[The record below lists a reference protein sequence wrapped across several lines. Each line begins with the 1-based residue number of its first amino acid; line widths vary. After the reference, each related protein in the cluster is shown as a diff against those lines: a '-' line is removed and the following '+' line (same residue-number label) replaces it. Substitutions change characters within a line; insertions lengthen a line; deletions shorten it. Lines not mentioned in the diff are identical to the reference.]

1 MSTTTLTELTTH
13 NEPTNV
19 EKLAGLP
26 WSIAGDT
33 SITIF
38 AQLTFFGSVFILFL
52 DKLGLNKTEIGSLL
66 SLIPFAG
73 TLAIL
78 IAPFAAR
85 FGYKRT
91 FITFFTLRKFI
102 TGLLLL
108 TPWVATRFGTGAA
121 SIYVAAITA
130 GFALSKSIAD
140 TGAFPWIQEY
150 IPDSVRGK
158 YYATSNL
165 FCTISSFSAIT
176 IAGFVIDRAAGLTGF
191 MLLIGAGVVAG
202 LVAAWSYWHVP
213 GGAKRN
219 DAKTTADIRKVFAV
233 ARDPN
238 FRRYMVGVGLIIVG
252 FTPLLSFLPLFMRQ
266 VVGLSESNVVRLPM
280 GALAGGLVGGYL
292 WGWASDRYGSKPVMM
307 SGLVIR
313 LLLPLLWFFLPQN
326 SSWSLPLALSIAV
339 LQGFGDVGWAI
350 GSARL
355 LFVNVVPA
363 AQSMEYMALYYA
375 LAGVITGASQML
387 GGRILDALSGFGI
400 QIGSFTFDQYGV
412 LLLVALLFTAA
423 GLWIFGQVR
432 ADSGVSTGQ
441 FAGLFLQGNPFR
453 AFETMI
459 RYHRAQDERA
469 AVFMTAQLGQTQSHL
484 TVDELLDA
492 LRDPRFN
499 VRYEAIISIA
509 RMHPDPRLTDALI
522 DILRGKSPALSVIAA
537 WALGRSGDARALPP
551 LREGLNAGYKSIQ
564 GHCARSLATL
574 GDQEAIPELLTRVTS
589 EKDYG
594 LQVSYASALGKL
606 QASEATS
613 ALLTLLHDADDESI
627 QMELALAVART
638 VSRTVADEH
647 YFIQL
652 LRQSRGETGTALAQ
666 ALVTLRRKV
675 GRLTKE
681 DAQALAALDRC
692 SDMLARN
699 HLTNGATQLHKLLQQ
714 LPLERLP
721 ASAASVLRACAAQ
734 LETAGDER
742 VEYLL
747 LTLHTLHVVEET
759 SGK

>member
-1 MSTTTLTELTTH
+1 MTLTEPSIPPESTPET
-13 NEPTNV
+13 TNV

-73 TLAIL
+73 TLAIF

-108 TPWVATRFGTGAA
+108 TPWVAINFGTGTA
-121 SIYVAAITA
+121 SFYVAAITA
-130 GFALSKSIAD
+130 GFALSKSISD

-176 IAGFVIDRAAGLTGF
+176 IAGFVIEGTTGLTGF

-202 LVAAWSYWHVP
+202 FVAAWSYAHVP
-213 GGAKRN
+213 GGARR
-219 DAKTTADIRKVFAV
+219 DTTNKADIRKILAV
-233 ARDPN
+233 GKDPN
-238 FRRYMVGVGLIIVG
+238 FRRYMLGVGLIIVG

-266 VVGLSESNVVRLPM
+266 IVGLSESNVVRLPM

-307 SGLVIR
+307 IGLTIR
-313 LLLPLLWFFLPQN
+313 LLLPVLWFFLPHN
-326 SSWSLPLALSIAV
+326 SWWSLPLALAIAV

-375 LAGVITGASQML
+375 LAGVITGSSQML
-387 GGRILDALSGFGI
+387 GGRVLDALSGFRV
-400 QIGSFTFDQYGV
+400 QIGNFQFDQYSV
-412 LLLVALLFTAA
+412 LMLAAFLFTAA

-432 ADSGVSTGQ
+432 GDSGVSTGQ
-441 FAGLFLQGNPFR
+441 FAGLFLQGNPIR
-453 AFETMI
+453 AFESMI
-459 RYHRAQDERA
+459 RYHRAQDERST
-469 AVFMTAQLGQTQSHL
+469 VFMTARMGQTQSHL
-484 TVDELLDA
+484 AVDELLDA

-522 DILRGKSPALSVIAA
+522 AVMRGKSPALSVIAA
-537 WALGRSGDARALPP
+537 WALGRSGDERALPP
-551 LREGLNAGYKSIQ
+551 LREGLDARYKSIQ
-564 GHCARSLATL
+564 AHSARSLATL
-574 GDQEAIPELLTRVTS
+574 GDREAIPQLLTRLENES
-589 EKDYG
+589 DYG
-594 LQVSYASALGKL
+594 LKIAYASSLGKL
-606 QASEATS
+606 QASEATE
-613 ALLTLLHDADDESI
+613 ALLAMLAGASDEI
-627 QMELALAVART
+627 TRMELALAVART
-638 VSRTVADEH
+638 VTRTAGDEH

-652 LRQSRGETGTALAQ
+652 VRQTRGESGTALAQ
-666 ALVTLRRKV
+666 ALVALRRKV
-675 GRLTKE
+675 GRLAKNNT
-681 DAQALAALDRC
+681 QALPALDTAG
-692 SDMLARN
+692 DLLARN
-699 HLTNGATQLHKLLQQ
+699 NLPAAAQQ
-714 LPLERLP
+714 VQTLIQHLPLDRF
-721 ASAASVLRACAAQ
+721 STTAASILKGCALQIESSGA
-734 LETAGDER
+734 ER
-742 VEYLL
+742 IEYLIL
-747 LTLHTLHVVEET
+747 VLHTLHAMEEVLEA
-759 SGK
+759 

>member
-1 MSTTTLTELTTH
+1 MNLTEPSTQH
-13 NEPTNV
+13 EPTNV

-73 TLAIL
+73 TLAIF
-78 IAPFAAR
+78 IAPFATR

-91 FITFFTLRKFI
+91 FITFFTLRKAI

-108 TPWVATRFGTGAA
+108 TPWVATRFGTGTA
-121 SIYVAAITA
+121 SMYVAAITA

-165 FCTISSFSAIT
+165 FCTLSSFSAIT
-176 IAGFVIDRAAGLTGF
+176 IAGFVIERAAGLTGF

-202 LVAAWSYWHVP
+202 FVAAWSYAHVP
-213 GGAKRN
+213 GGARRN
-219 DAKTTADIRKVFAV
+219 DAQTADIRKVLAV

-238 FRRYMVGVGLIIVG
+238 FRRYMVGIGLIIVG

-280 GALAGGLVGGYL
+280 GALAGGLVAGYL

-307 SGLVIR
+307 IGLSIR
-313 LLLPLLWFFLPQN
+313 LLLPVLWFLLPHN
-326 SSWSLPLALSIAV
+326 SPLSLPMALAIAM

-375 LAGVITGASQML
+375 LAGVITGFSQLL
-387 GGRILDALSGFGI
+387 GGKVLDALSGFHL
-400 QIGSFTFDQYGV
+400 QIGSFQVDPYSV
-412 LLLVALLFTAA
+412 LMLIAFLFTAF
-423 GLWIFGQVR
+423 GLWIFSRVR
-432 ADSGVSTGQ
+432 GDSGVSTGQ
-441 FAGLFLQGNPFR
+441 FAGLFFQGNPIR
-453 AFETMI
+453 AFESMI
-459 RYHRAQDERA
+459 RYHRAQDERST
-469 AVFMTAQLGQTQSHL
+469 VFMTARLGQTQSHL

-522 DILRGKSPALSVIAA
+522 AVMRGKSPALSVIAA
-537 WALGRSGDARALPP
+537 WALGRSGDDRALPP
-551 LREGLNAGYKSIQ
+551 LREGLNASYKSIQ
-564 GHCARSLATL
+564 GHSARSLATL
-574 GDQEAIPELLTRVTS
+574 GDREVIPELLTRLQNES
-589 EKDYG
+589 DYG
-594 LQVSYASALGKL
+594 LQIAYASSLGKL
-606 QASEATS
+606 QAPEATD
-613 ALLTLLHDADDESI
+613 ALLALLAPASDEI
-627 QMELALAVART
+627 TRMELALAV
-638 VSRTVADEH
+638 SRTVARTAGDEH

-652 LRQSRGETGTALAQ
+652 VRQTRGESGTALAQ

-675 GRLTKE
+675 ARLSKD
-681 DAQALAALDRC
+681 DAQALAALDAA
-692 SDMLARN
+692 SDLLARN
-699 HLTNGATQLHKLLQQ
+699 NLPAASQQ
-714 LPLERLP
+714 LQTLIQHLPLDRFP
-721 ASAASVLRACAAQ
+721 SSAASILKGCDAQ
-734 LETAGDER
+734 FTASGAER
-742 VEYLL
+742 IEYLIL
-747 LTLHTLHVVEET
+747 VLHTLHAMEET
-759 SGK
+759 L